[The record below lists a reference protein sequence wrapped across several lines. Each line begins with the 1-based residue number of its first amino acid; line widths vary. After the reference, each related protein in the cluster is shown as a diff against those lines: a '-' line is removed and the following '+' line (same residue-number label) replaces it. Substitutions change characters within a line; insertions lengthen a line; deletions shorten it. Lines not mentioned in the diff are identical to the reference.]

1 MSSKWTVAPQTR
13 RLDNLE
19 YGGETFWL
27 EVKERLTKGER
38 DRVRTSGMKAVAG
51 IGEAKPGETR
61 EPQVVVDFAAQGVAQ
76 TLEYLVDWSLTDDKG
91 NKLPLA
97 PPSRKLDTINALD
110 PDLYDFIESAISKH
124 VQEMAD
130 LKKLQ
135 GGESKPRAISA

>member
-13 RLDNLE
+13 RLDLE
-19 YGGETFWL
+19 YGGDAFWI

-61 EPQVVVDFAAQGVAQ
+61 EPQLVVDFAAQGVAQ

-91 NKLPLA
+91 DKLPLA

-110 PDLYDFIESAISKH
+110 PDLYDYIETAISKH
-124 VQEMAD
+124 IEEMATS
-130 LKKLQ
+130 KKSQ
-135 GGESKPRAISA
+135 GGGSKPKAISA